1 MYGLNMQTLNV
12 LNKGQVVIPAELR
25 QRLGMKP
32 GQRVELR
39 DAGDHLELYPL
50 PQDPLAALRGSLQRD
65 LSLADGLIVE
75 HQNEVKRDEQ
85 R

>member
-1 MYGLNMQTLNV
+1 MQTLNV

-25 QRLGMKP
+25 QRLGIKP
-32 GQRVELR
+32 GHVVEIR

-50 PQDPLAALRGSLQRD
+50 PADPLAAFRGSLKQD
-65 LSLADGLIVE
+65 VSLANELIEE
-75 HQNEVKRDEQ
+75 HKLEVKRDAD

>member
-1 MYGLNMQTLNV
+1 MQTLNV

-25 QRLGMKP
+25 QRLGIMP
-32 GQRVELR
+32 GHVVEIR

-50 PQDPLAALRGSLQRD
+50 PVDPLAAFRGSLKQEA
-65 LSLADGLIVE
+65 SLADELIAEHKFEVE
-75 HQNEVKRDEQ
+75 RDAG

>member
-1 MYGLNMQTLNV
+1 MQTLNV

-50 PQDPLAALRGSLQRD
+50 PQDPLAAFRGSLQRD
-65 LSLADGLIVE
+65 VSLADGLIVE
-75 HQNEVKRDEQ
+75 HQNEVKHDEQ

>member
-1 MYGLNMQTLNV
+1 MQTLNV

-25 QRLGMKP
+25 QRLGIKP
-32 GQRVELR
+32 GHVIEIR

-50 PQDPLAALRGSLQRD
+50 PSDPLAAFRGSLKQEV
-65 LSLADGLIVE
+65 SLADELIEE
-75 HQNEVKRDEQ
+75 HELEVNRDAG

>member
-25 QRLGMKP
+25 QRLGIKP

-50 PQDPLAALRGSLQRD
+50 PQDTLAAFRGSLQRD
-65 LSLADGLIVE
+65 VSLADELIVE
-75 HQNEVKRDEQ
+75 HQREVKHDEQ